1 VYIFPD
7 GSRFAGTYDHCR
19 PIYTDIYRYEHI
31 YIYIGVYIFPD
42 GSRFA
47 GTFDHGRP
55 LDGEY
60 TQGNGVTHTVSYKGD
75 KCLWEGVEPVS
86 MTGVYPPPHMTHD
99 MHVSSSS
106 YDTFL

>member
-1 VYIFPD
+1 M
-7 GSRFAGTYDHCR
+7 
-19 PIYTDIYRYEHI
+19 
-31 YIYIGVYIFPD
+31 YIFPD

-47 GTFDHGRP
+47 GTFDHCRP

-60 TQGNGVTHTVSYKGD
+60 TQGNGVAHTVSYKGD